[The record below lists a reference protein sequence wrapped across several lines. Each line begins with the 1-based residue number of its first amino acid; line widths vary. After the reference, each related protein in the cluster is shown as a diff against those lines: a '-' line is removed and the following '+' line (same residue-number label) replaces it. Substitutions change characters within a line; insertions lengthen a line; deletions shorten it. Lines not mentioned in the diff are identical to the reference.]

1 MVFMANYNIEPEN
14 NIRLDDFSSNFFLN
28 VQFISPIK
36 ILYIYGRDAN
46 LPIDWRLMC
55 EILTKQTEFSL
66 YELEAKLK
74 N

>member
-1 MVFMANYNIEPEN
+1 MANYNIEPEN

-55 EILTKQTEFSL
+55 EI
-66 YELEAKLK
+66 
-74 N
+74 